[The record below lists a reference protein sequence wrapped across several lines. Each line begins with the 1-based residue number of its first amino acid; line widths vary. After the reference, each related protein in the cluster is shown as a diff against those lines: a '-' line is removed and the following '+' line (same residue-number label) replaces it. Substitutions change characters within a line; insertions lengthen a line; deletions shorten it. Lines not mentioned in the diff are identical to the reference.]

1 MQNLIAVQIILVGV
15 WICQQQMLSQ
25 SQIIAY
31 VKNVQR
37 KLMTRKLEELFD
49 LPENE
54 GLTEEVVPDNIPKPT
69 PENNPIMQNTLSEL
83 DKVQAALPQVRGLEA
98 SDTEMDEL
106 ANKATK
112 GFDDMMDLGMNV
124 DSRWASD
131 IFGVAS
137 QMLGHAITAKTA
149 KLNKKLKMVDL
160 QLKKANLDQKAGTNK
175 DTTVDG
181 TGVVLD
187 RNALL
192 DRLLSKN
199 KDEK

>member
-1 MQNLIAVQIILVGV
+1 
-15 WICQQQMLSQ
+15 
-25 SQIIAY
+25 
-31 VKNVQR
+31 
-37 KLMTRKLEELFD
+37 
-49 LPENE
+49 
-54 GLTEEVVPDNIPKPT
+54 
-69 PENNPIMQNTLSEL
+69 MQNTLSEL

-98 SDTEMDEL
+98 SDTEMDDL
-106 ANKATK
+106 ADKATK

-137 QMLGHAITAKTA
+137 TMLGHAITAKTA

-160 QLKKANLDQKAGTNK
+160 QLKKANLDQKANTNK
-175 DTTVDG
+175 EETVDG

-192 DRLLSKN
+192 DRLLSKD
-199 KDEK
+199 KETK

>member
-1 MQNLIAVQIILVGV
+1 
-15 WICQQQMLSQ
+15 
-25 SQIIAY
+25 
-31 VKNVQR
+31 
-37 KLMTRKLEELFD
+37 MTKKLEELFD
-49 LPENE
+49 LPTDE
-54 GLTEEVVPDNIPKPT
+54 GLTEEVVADNVPELT

-98 SDTEMDEL
+98 SDTEMDDL
-106 ANKATK
+106 ADKATK

-137 QMLGHAITAKTA
+137 TMLGHAITAKTA

-160 QLKKANLDQKAGTNK
+160 QLKKANLDQKASVNK
-175 DTTVDG
+175 EETVDG

-192 DRLLSKN
+192 DRLLN
-199 KDEK
+199 KDKETK

>member
-1 MQNLIAVQIILVGV
+1 
-15 WICQQQMLSQ
+15 
-25 SQIIAY
+25 
-31 VKNVQR
+31 
-37 KLMTRKLEELFD
+37 MTKKLEELFD
-49 LPENE
+49 LPTDE
-54 GLTEEVVPDNIPKPT
+54 GLTEEVVPDNVPEPT
-69 PENNPIMQNTLSEL
+69 PENKPIMQNPLSEL

-98 SDTEMDEL
+98 SDTEMDDL
-106 ANKATK
+106 ADKATK

-137 QMLGHAITAKTA
+137 TMLGHAITAKTA

-160 QLKKANLDQKAGTNK
+160 QLKKANLDQKASVNK
-175 DTTVDG
+175 EETVDG

-192 DRLLSKN
+192 DRLLSKD
-199 KDEK
+199 KETK

>member
-1 MQNLIAVQIILVGV
+1 MNH
-15 WICQQQMLSQ
+15 
-25 SQIIAY
+25 
-31 VKNVQR
+31 
-37 KLMTRKLEELFD
+37 MTKRLEELFE
-49 LPENE
+49 LPTDTVED
-54 GLTEEVVPDNIPKPT
+54 GLSDEVTPDNVPEPI

-83 DKVQAALPQVRGLEA
+83 EKVQAALPQVRGLEA
-98 SDTEMDEL
+98 SDTKMDDL
-106 ANKATK
+106 ADKATK

-137 QMLGHAITAKTA
+137 TMLGHAITAKTA

-160 QLKKANLDQKAGTNK
+160 QLKKANLDQKASVNK
-175 DTTVDG
+175 EETIDG

-192 DRLLSKN
+192 DRLLN
-199 KDEK
+199 KDKETK

>member
-1 MQNLIAVQIILVGV
+1 
-15 WICQQQMLSQ
+15 
-25 SQIIAY
+25 
-31 VKNVQR
+31 
-37 KLMTRKLEELFD
+37 MTKKLEELFD
-49 LPENE
+49 LPTDE
-54 GLTEEVVPDNIPKPT
+54 GLTEEVVPDNVPEPT

-98 SDTEMDEL
+98 SDTEMDDL
-106 ANKATK
+106 ADKATK

-137 QMLGHAITAKTA
+137 IMLGHAITAKTA

-160 QLKKANLDQKAGTNK
+160 QLKKANLDQKASINK
-175 DTTVDG
+175 EETVDG

-192 DRLLSKN
+192 DRLLN
-199 KDEK
+199 KDKEEK

>member
-1 MQNLIAVQIILVGV
+1 
-15 WICQQQMLSQ
+15 
-25 SQIIAY
+25 
-31 VKNVQR
+31 
-37 KLMTRKLEELFD
+37 MTKKLEELFD
-49 LPENE
+49 LPTDE
-54 GLTEEVVPDNIPKPT
+54 GLTEEVVPDNVPEPT

-98 SDTEMDEL
+98 SDTEMDDL
-106 ANKATK
+106 ADKATK

-137 QMLGHAITAKTA
+137 TMLGHAITAKTA

-160 QLKKANLDQKAGTNK
+160 QLKKANLDQKASINK
-175 DTTVDG
+175 EETVDG

-192 DRLLSKN
+192 DRLLSKD
-199 KDEK
+199 KETK